1 MLQKFIISID
11 RSKNILKIREYA
23 IIDKYPK
30 NELASMR
37 NTSSFS
43 FLCEETY
50 KSEIIVSSV
59 SKGISA
65 LIASLRTPSFFPI
78 GLYAIKIAE
87 SVTALY
93 NSQED
98 DSIEVLLDDRDL
110 VSA

>member
-1 MLQKFIISID
+1 MLQKYIISID

-30 NELASMR
+30 NELASMQ

-50 KSEIIVSSV
+50 RSEIIMPSV
-59 SKGISA
+59 HRGISA
-65 LIASLRTPSFFPI
+65 LIATLRTPNFFPI
-78 GLYAIKIAE
+78 GLYATKIAE

-93 NSQED
+93 NSPKD
-98 DSIEVLLDDRDL
+98 DLMEILLDDKDL
-110 VSA
+110 VTD